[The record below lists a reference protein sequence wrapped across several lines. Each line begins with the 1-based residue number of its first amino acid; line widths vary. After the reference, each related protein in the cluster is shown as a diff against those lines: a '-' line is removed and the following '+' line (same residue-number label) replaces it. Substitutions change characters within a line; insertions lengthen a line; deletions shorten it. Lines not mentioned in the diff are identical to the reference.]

1 MPEGPEV
8 TVIREGLNS
17 LLKGHQI
24 YSLEILS
31 TSRFSKKSPDG
42 YNDFIKTLPTRIES
56 VESKGKFI
64 YFKFTNGWTMY
75 NTLGMSGGW
84 YHKNKK
90 HSSLKLRYSS
100 SKKKTDEL
108 PKGITLDSLTDKQCQ
123 VLYFVDQRRFG
134 TVKFIKTQ
142 SELTKKLK
150 TIGPDILNDA
160 SLTFEVY
167 KKIMRKHNKKNIT
180 KVMLNQS
187 IISGVGNYLKA
198 EILYHCKMSPHV
210 KVEDIPDWKLEEL
223 YKASK
228 LKINASYKARGA
240 SVRHYSDIEDRKGV
254 FEFQFIV
261 YNQKK
266 DKLGNPVIK
275 EKTPDK
281 RTTHWVPK
289 VQTNDFFK

>member
-24 YSLEILS
+24 YGLEILP
-31 TSRFSKKSPDG
+31 TSRFAKKSPDG

-64 YFKFTNGWTMY
+64 YFKFTNGWTMF
-75 NTLGMSGGW
+75 NTLGMSGDW
-84 YHKNKK
+84 YHKNKN
-90 HSSLKLRYSS
+90 HSSLKLRYSLT
-100 SKKKTDEL
+100 KKKTDEL
-108 PKGITLDSLTDKQCQ
+108 PKNMTLDSLTDKQFNI
-123 VLYFVDQRRFG
+123 LYFVDQRRFG
-134 TVKFIKTQ
+134 TVKFVKNQTD
-142 SELTKKLK
+142 LVKKLK
-150 TIGPDILNDA
+150 TIGPDILNDKT
-160 SLTFEVY
+160 LTFEVY
-167 KKIMRKHNKKNIT
+167 KKIMRKRNKINIT

-187 IISGVGNYLKA
+187 IISGIGNYLKA
-198 EILYHCKMSPHV
+198 EILYQCKMSPHV
-210 KVEDIPDWKLEEL
+210 KIEDIPDWKLEEL
-223 YKASK
+223 YKVSK
-228 LKINASYKARGA
+228 LKINASYHARGA
-240 SVRHYSDIEDRKGV
+240 SVRHYSDIEDRKDV

-266 DKLGNPVIK
+266 DKLGNPVVR

-289 VQTNDFFK
+289 VQTNLSFF